1 MSYPLEGIAPGYLIE
16 FLENLRRNN
25 ESDYLNST
33 TADIFSKYVL
43 PATKDLKVAYTAK
56 LAGKSVP
63 DAWQEE
69 MQPAAGISTHFISHA
84 WGYKFRDF
92 ARAVLLWI
100 EQNLRRENKASSF
113 LWIDIF
119 SVNQHTP
126 KPEGFWDHAFAYGVK
141 TIGHT
146 VLVIKPP
153 LEPTPL
159 KRIWCNWE
167 IFNTVNQGIPLSI
180 AMEESDKEF
189 FTTCCDKDVST
200 VIAAL
205 SSIDI
210 KGSNA
215 TVEEDKIRILGI
227 ISQSFL
233 GIDGVNK
240 KIKDAMLS
248 YLLVE
253 VTRLGKVDDVR
264 LLLCLG
270 ADPNTGSCP
279 AIHEASYEGMIE
291 IVRLLVSGGCNPDLL
306 DSCGWTP
313 ISCAC
318 ENGHFELVKFFVE
331 ECKVNL
337 QYRDWDGNRPLENA
351 QRYGQLEIVK
361 YLSSRN

>member
-1 MSYPLEGIAPGYLIE
+1 
-16 FLENLRRNN
+16 
-25 ESDYLNST
+25 
-33 TADIFSKYVL
+33 
-43 PATKDLKVAYTAK
+43 
-56 LAGKSVP
+56 
-63 DAWQEE
+63 

-180 AMEESDKEF
+180 AMEESDKQF
-189 FTTCCDKDVST
+189 FTNCCDKDVST

-205 SSIDI
+205 SAIDI

-270 ADPNTGSCP
+270 AAPNTGSCP

-331 ECKVNL
+331 ECQVNL

-351 QRYGQLEIVK
+351 QRYGQLKIVK

>member
-1 MSYPLEGIAPGYLIE
+1 MYKKFLQGRRSSFIISSYLIIIKNILMSYPLEGIAPGYLIE

-84 WGYKFRDF
+84 WSYKFRDF

-146 VLVIKPP
+146 VLEIKPP
-153 LEPTPL
+153 LEPT
-159 KRIWCNWE
+159 WCNWK
-167 IFNTVNQGIPLSI
+167 IFNTVNQGIPLRI
-180 AMEESDKEF
+180 AMEESDEEF
-189 FTTCCDKDVST
+189 FRRVH
-200 VIAAL
+200 
-205 SSIDI
+205 
-210 KGSNA
+210 
-215 TVEEDKIRILGI
+215 R
-227 ISQSFL
+227 
-233 GIDGVNK
+233 
-240 KIKDAMLS
+240 
-248 YLLVE
+248 
-253 VTRLGKVDDVR
+253 
-264 LLLCLG
+264 
-270 ADPNTGSCP
+270 
-279 AIHEASYEGMIE
+279 
-291 IVRLLVSGGCNPDLL
+291 
-306 DSCGWTP
+306 DSC
-313 ISCAC
+313 A
-318 ENGHFELVKFFVE
+318 EFH
-331 ECKVNL
+331 
-337 QYRDWDGNRPLENA
+337 RH
-351 QRYGQLEIVK
+351 
-361 YLSSRN
+361 